1 MGWTGNKADL
11 YNAILNG
18 IPYAGFI
25 AGTFIAPFIMGKISK
40 RATMIVAN
48 LIGMVGISIT
58 MMKNFY
64 AFCAGRLVFGVC
76 IGILQIVGPTF
87 LVMSVPPDLMVI
99 FGPFINIIINFGIFL
114 NSLLAYILPD
124 DTDPTYMTSNSW
136 RIIFAVPLVFQ
147 VLQILTLLLFVRHD
161 YDNLEAFYRERHTKP
176 NVYREMVNKL
186 YRTEGNGGGNN

>member
-1 MGWTGNKADL
+1 MQGDEEAQVKPRFGFLFALALTVTFGSINFGYNVVYYSSCIGILNDQMGWTGNKADL

-25 AGTFIAPFIMGKISK
+25 SGTFIAPIIMGKISK

-48 LIGMVGISIT
+48 MIGMVGISIT
-58 MMKNFY
+58 MIKNFY

-76 IGILQIVGPTF
+76 IGILQIAGPTF

-114 NSLLAYILPD
+114 NSLLAYILP
-124 DTDPTYMTSNSW
+124 
-136 RIIFAVPLVFQ
+136 
-147 VLQILTLLLFVRHD
+147 
-161 YDNLEAFYRERHTKP
+161 
-176 NVYREMVNKL
+176 
-186 YRTEGNGGGNN
+186 